1 MSSDPWQFSTTGL
14 DSPAVNAASA
24 VGTAVGTAA
33 ITLSPA
39 SRGLYVGG
47 AGNIVATMYGGN
59 TVTFSSVP
67 AGTILPIRVATIGT
81 ATTATQ
87 IISLF

>member
-1 MSSDPWQFSTTGL
+1 MSDPWQFTATGL
-14 DSPAVNAASA
+14 ESPAINAASA
-24 VGTAVGTAA
+24 VGTAVGTAVV
-33 ITLSPA
+33 TLSPA

-59 TVTFSSVP
+59 TVTFSGVP

-87 IISLF
+87 IINLF